1 MDSEELI
8 SFLQKNPGT
17 KVLLAADPEGN
28 SYSSVDEVCR
38 AYVFT
43 DYVQGETE
51 EVFDAEDIVDES
63 DPDEAVLTHFKPVVV
78 IYPA

>member
-17 KVLLAADPEGN
+17 KVLLASDPEGN
-28 SYSSVDEVCR
+28 SYSSVDEACR

-63 DPDEAVLTHFKPVVV
+63 DPDEAVLANFKPVVV